1 MDERTSNKQQPRASI
16 LYCVTITYVGLS
28 GALPSYS
35 SKAKGIYREAPRKGV
50 KRRIF
55 PSVKSQL
62 GLSLTAC
69 EADDSL

>member
-1 MDERTSNKQQPRASI
+1 MNGEKGRVLLFFSFGMPISECLSKPR
-16 LYCVTITYVGLS
+16 VTIT
-28 GALPSYS
+28 YS